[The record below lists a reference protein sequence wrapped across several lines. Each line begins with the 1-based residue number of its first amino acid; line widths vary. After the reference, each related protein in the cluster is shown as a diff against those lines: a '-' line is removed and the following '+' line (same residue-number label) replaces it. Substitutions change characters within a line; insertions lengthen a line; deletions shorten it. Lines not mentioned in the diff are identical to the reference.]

1 MVLWLGKNNFLKFR
15 IYNINTISPLIAKKD
30 EGTLTIEE
38 ILDSNDA
45 ISDLKLNP
53 SSQLQDL

>member
-1 MVLWLGKNNFLKFR
+1 MSTL
-15 IYNINTISPLIAKKD
+15 SPLIAKKK

-38 ILDSNDA
+38 VLDSNDA
-45 ISDLKLNP
+45 ISDIKLNP